1 MNYFQVCTNIC
12 SNTKEKSHTRE
23 ITAEEAERGAQIV
36 NILGLWFDP
45 VDNCCYN
52 TA

>member
-1 MNYFQVCTNIC
+1 M
-12 SNTKEKSHTRE
+12 KEKSHTEE
-23 ITAEEAERGAQIV
+23 IAAEEAEHGPQTV

-45 VDNCCYN
+45 VDNSCYS